1 MQCMIMLGILLGTVC
16 CPIGRGMVGLCL
28 WMIEIGMLLCSME
41 LTTSKIPPRIAGMRG
56 VLFGGIRETLRMIVL
71 LGIVEIRRGLR
82 MVEEWVVC

>member
-1 MQCMIMLGILLGTVC
+1 MQCMIMLGIPLGTVC
-16 CPIGRGMVGLCL
+16 CPIGRGMVGLCR

-41 LTTSKIPPRIAGMRG
+41 LTTSKRRLGIAGMKG

-71 LGIVEIRRGLR
+71 LGIVEIGRGLK